1 MKTLVGTFNQEK
13 AIAGAFSVIIQLQTS
28 RRFVSSSILLPTYLL
43 GLLGGRFPALGEHSL
58 GGLGPHQPL
67 EVDAA
72 AALGRDAQPREGNQE
87 SGLGSSVTGV
97 VMGAWHQLMF
107 CYDWGPLFSQIY
119 IYEENQAIYPKK
131 WKIRVKIKLC

>member
-43 GLLGGRFPALGEHSL
+43 GLLGGRFPALGEHPL

-87 SGLGSSVTGV
+87 GRLPLLRNWRGHGGLASND
-97 VMGAWHQLMF
+97 VMMG
-107 CYDWGPLFSQIY
+107 WGPHFTQ
-119 IYEENQAIYPKK
+119 IYEENQAIYPENG
-131 WKIRVKIKLC
+131 KLG

>member
-1 MKTLVGTFNQEK
+1 M
-13 AIAGAFSVIIQLQTS
+13 IIQLQTS

-43 GLLGGRFPALGEHSL
+43 GLRGGRFPALGQHPL

-87 SGLGSSVTGV
+87 GRLPLLRNWRGHGGLASND
-97 VMGAWHQLMF
+97 VMMG
-107 CYDWGPLFSQIY
+107 WGPLYSQ
-119 IYEENQAIYPKK
+119 IYEENQVIYPESG
-131 WKIRVKIKLC
+131 KLGKDRTFIL